1 MMKPI
6 IKAPATWKDK
16 LWATREVFRVNHQLK
31 RYTLDDIIAEIQNI
45 SVVSNALPE
54 EDMHIHRLDG
64 LMAGLNFG
72 FGFDSS
78 GRKCLAYSYTL
89 ARMARCIG
97 IPARLVIG
105 VITKPFFSH
114 AWVEYQHKVINDDPL
129 LRQKLSVIVEI

>member
-54 EDMHIHRLDG
+54 EDMHFIVWTDLWRGSISALVLIVQAANVLPIRTRLHG
-64 LMAGLNFG
+64 WHGA
-72 FGFDSS
+72 
-78 GRKCLAYSYTL
+78 
-89 ARMARCIG
+89 
-97 IPARLVIG
+97 LV
-105 VITKPFFSH
+105 F
-114 AWVEYQHKVINDDPL
+114 QQDL
-129 LRQKLSVIVEI
+129 